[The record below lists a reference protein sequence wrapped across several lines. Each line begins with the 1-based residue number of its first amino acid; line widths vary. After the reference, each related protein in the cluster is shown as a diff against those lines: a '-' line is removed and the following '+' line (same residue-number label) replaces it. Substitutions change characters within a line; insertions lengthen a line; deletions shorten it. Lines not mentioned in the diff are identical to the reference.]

1 MSKSKK
7 IPSGLFTAKSRVRTG
22 MHGTQDPRKA
32 AESKAALLERFRSAM
47 SKPEK

>member
-1 MSKSKK
+1 MSKSKN
-7 IPSGLFTAKSRVRTG
+7 ISGLLTARNRVRMG
-22 MHGTQDPRKA
+22 MHGTQDPRKV

>member
-1 MSKSKK
+1 MSKSRKVPTAPWK
-7 IPSGLFTAKSRVRTG
+7 AKSRIKMG
-22 MHGTQDPRKA
+22 MHGTQDPRKV